1 MKYVITDR
9 DIKEK
14 LTPRQAKKFRKLLSY
29 IISEEELTLRMKKN
43 AHVQII
49 SKLLA
54 YYENDD
60 ITGEAPFNKFTDF
73 VASTCALD
81 KAVDEL
87 MQASYMDEANCLSS
101 LSDFYTRNY
110 CINDNYLC
118 KDNKVF
124 EELFPTYDIINSLKN
139 AIMVLSA

>member
-14 LTPRQAKKFRKLLSY
+14 LTPRQAKKFKKLLSY
-29 IISEEELTLRMKKN
+29 IISEEELTLRIKKN
-43 AHVQII
+43 AHCQAL

-60 ITGEAPFNKFTDF
+60 IIEEAPFSKFTDF
-73 VASTCALD
+73 VASTCALN

-110 CINDNYLC
+110 CINDKYLC
-118 KDNKVF
+118 KDNKIF
-124 EELFPTYDIINSLKN
+124 EELFPTYDIVNSLKN